1 MQPGSSDHVLKGGR
15 VAETLLALLEAYSP
29 SGREGEAVRVFRER
43 AGLLGLDSWTD
54 EVGNVYASTSKDGWK
69 LALIGHIDTVP
80 GDIEPRIQGDTVY
93 GRGAV
98 DAKGPLAAMMHAAA
112 AIGNGVIVVGLVG
125 EEDDSRG
132 AKHLIENGIP
142 AGYVIIGEPSGGDR
156 VVIGYRGSLKLEVE
170 CRSRGGHS
178 STPWMGESALDKV
191 LEVLDRLRTRYPGGS
206 VFEVTVAATGL
217 CTSMTR
223 NVIPYEAK
231 LLVDVRL
238 PPGESIDA
246 IVGEVK
252 DIAGID
258 GCTPRVMDAT
268 EPVRVSVSSPV
279 PRSLIRGLIR
289 LGIKPRPVVKAGTS
303 DMNLIAPYVESI
315 AAYGPGDPSLSHTS
329 EERITI
335 QQLEL
340 GAHAYVHAYKE
351 LTRVSGGST
360 P

>member
-1 MQPGSSDHVLKGGR
+1 MQSGSSNHVLKGDR

-29 SGREGEAVRVFRER
+29 SGREEEAVRVFRER
-43 AGLLGLDSWTD
+43 ASLLGLDSWTD
-54 EVGNVYASTSKDGWK
+54 EAGNVYASTSKDGWR

-80 GDIEPRIQGDTVY
+80 GVIEPRTQGGTVY

-98 DAKGPLAAMMHAAA
+98 DAKGPLAAMLHAAA
-112 AIGNGVIVVGLVG
+112 AIGDGVVVVGLVG

-132 AKHLIENGIP
+132 AKHLIEKGIP
-142 AGYVIIGEPSGGDR
+142 ARYVVIGEPSGGDR

-178 STPWMGESALDKV
+178 STPWVGESALDKV
-191 LEVLDRLRTRYPGGS
+191 LEVVNRLKARYPGGS

-223 NVIPYEAK
+223 NVIPYKAK
-231 LLVDVRL
+231 LLVDVRI
-238 PPGESIDA
+238 PPGESVDA
-246 IVGEVK
+246 VTSEVTG
-252 DIAGID
+252 IAGIS
-258 GCTPRVMDAT
+258 GCTPRIVDVT
-268 EPVRVSVSSPV
+268 EPVRVNVSSPV

-289 LGIKPRPVVKAGTS
+289 LGVKPRPVVKAGTS

-315 AAYGPGDPSLSHTS
+315 AAYGPGDPGLSHTS
-329 EERITI
+329 EERITL

-340 GAHAYVHAYKE
+340 GAHAYVQAYKE
-351 LTRVSGGST
+351 LTRISGGST